1 MSAVDLAG
9 PDKRP
14 SRSSKPAAIFLLAA
28 AVLLLGSAALQH
40 HASVQRWVVFAGSRP
55 ASESFGEDHLYDYY
69 FPLEPWINI
78 GTTAQFFGAGIL
90 IQAFAVVV
98 IAIGLLLAPQI
109 AKGRYALLALGE
121 FGIAIVV
128 AATFAVLGTHALNS
142 GIDGAPS
149 PLQHMWALGHI
160 GLLGLLALAWLWWRK
175 LRTASVAC
183 LFLTGSTFMG
193 YFLAMYLIAP
203 IVTSGGSHDTTRW
216 TESVVAAST
225 AAAAVAIIMAARAL
239 LWPRQRKRRALHRL

>member
-1 MSAVDLAG
+1 MA
-9 PDKRP
+9 R
-14 SRSSKPAAIFLLAA
+14 IFWPLSPTPMTTTCQLN
-28 AVLLLGSAALQH
+28 LGQTLS
-40 HASVQRWVVFAGSRP
+40 
-55 ASESFGEDHLYDYY
+55 
-69 FPLEPWINI
+69 I
-78 GTTAQFFGAGIL
+78 GTTAQFFGVGIL

-98 IAIGLLLAPQI
+98 MAIGILLAPKI
-109 AKGRYALLALGE
+109 AKGRYSIVAIGE

-128 AATFAVLGTHALNS
+128 AATFAVLGTHAFNS
-142 GIDGAPS
+142 GIDGTPS
-149 PLQHMWALGHI
+149 PLQNMWALGHI

-183 LFLTGSTFMG
+183 LFLTGSTLMG
-193 YFLAMYLIAP
+193 YFLSMYLIAP

-239 LWPRQRKRRALHRL
+239 LWPRQRKLRALHRL